1 MALII
6 DNVVDTIEVEYK
18 DGFKVE
24 IAPGNSREF
33 RNKFAKLKK
42 KINSAGNRHRKKSDD
57 LSGLTAEQQDQLLAE
72 AYAGTVLV
80 GWKGLSIGGKNIA
93 YSDENAQDLLFNN
106 DTFRNFVAEEAV
118 DFDEFLREE
127 KEATKKKSATPTAG
141 D

>member
-6 DNVVDTIEVEYK
+6 DNTVDTIDVEYK
-18 DGFKVE
+18 DGFLVQ

-33 RNKFAKLKK
+33 RNKFARLKK
-42 KINSAGNRHRKKSDD
+42 KISMSGNRHRKKSDD
-57 LSGLTAEQQDQLLAE
+57 LSELNAEQQDQLLAE

-80 GWKGLSIGGKNIA
+80 GWKGLNIGGKNIA

-106 DTFRNFVAEEAV
+106 DTFRNFVAEEAS
-118 DFDEFLREE
+118 DFDEFLAEE
-127 KEATKKKSATPTAG
+127 KETTAKKSATPTAG